1 MVVASFD
8 FGEHGESIEDV
19 FDFAARESAAAVVAH
34 DVADYVAHFFG
45 LFFLFYWVVMG
56 VDGVRE

>member
-8 FGEHGESIEDV
+8 FGEHGETIEDV

-34 DVADYVAHFFG
+34 DVADYVAHF
-45 LFFLFYWVVMG
+45 LLFLFVLFLFVVGML
-56 VDGVRE
+56 